1 VSWGKIDPERLP
13 DAVVCYL
20 DSTVALPLLTAY
32 AHARH
37 EPRPLKRLLD
47 RREKN
52 MQRLKAEFARSTGAP
67 TEPSD
72 TDAVLPMHR

>member
-1 VSWGKIDPERLP
+1 
-13 DAVVCYL
+13 VCYL

-47 RREKN
+47 KRQENMAVLRRE
-52 MQRLKAEFARSTGAP
+52 FAQAGGAP
-67 TEPSD
+67 HDPSH
-72 TDAVLPMHR
+72 TDAKLPMHR